1 MTGCS
6 VTKCTN
12 RADSGKSLY
21 RIPTARHDVRR
32 RLVWLLRMG
41 RRSPTPKNARICED
55 HFESKEFET
64 CQVNGRR
71 KLKPN
76 AVPSLFLNLECH
88 PATEEQSANI
98 ASQVDVRSTI
108 VSESVKPEPA
118 ADIASQVDAQ
128 SAIVSESEKHEPDNV
143 AESYDAPQAEKAA
156 ESSDGHCS
164 LFVYSAKEPHMC
176 SSAMFIAGFAYR
188 AATTDHLAG
197 AN

>member
-71 KLKPN
+71 KLKPS
-76 AVPSLFLNLECH
+76 AVPSLFLNLDCH

-98 ASQVDVRSTI
+98 ASQVDVRSAI
-108 VSESVKPEPA
+108 LSKSVKLEPA

-128 SAIVSESEKHEPDNV
+128 SAILLESVKHEHDIRL
-143 AESYDAPQAEKAA
+143 SWSGKKLF
-156 ESSDGHCS
+156 STS
-164 LFVYSAKEPHMC
+164 LKFLMT
-176 SSAMFIAGFAYR
+176 
-188 AATTDHLAG
+188 ATKFKQTKR
-197 AN
+197 NNR

>member
-6 VTKCTN
+6 VTRCRN

-21 RIPTARHDVRR
+21 RIPTARNDVKR

-41 RRSPTPKNARICED
+41 RRLPTPKNARICED

-71 KLKPN
+71 KLKPS
-76 AVPSLFLNLECH
+76 AVPSLLLSPDCH
-88 PATEEQSANI
+88 PATEEQSADV
-98 ASQVDVRSTI
+98 ASQVNVHSAI
-108 VSESVKPEPA
+108 LSESLVPEPV
-118 ADIASQVDAQ
+118 ADIASQVDVH
-128 SAIVSESEKHEPDNV
+128 SAIASESVVPEP
-143 AESYDAPQAEKAA
+143 ESWDAPQAEKAS

-176 SSAMFIAGFAYR
+176 SSATFIAGFVYR
-188 AATTDHLAG
+188 AAATDHLAE

>member
-32 RLVWLLRMG
+32 RLVWTFAHGNGDRQL
-41 RRSPTPKNARICED
+41 PKNARICED

-76 AVPSLFLNLECH
+76 AVPSLFLNLDCH

-108 VSESVKPEPA
+108 LSESVKLEPA

-128 SAIVSESEKHEPDNV
+128 SAILLESVKHEHDIRLSWSGKKLSP
-143 AESYDAPQAEKAA
+143 
-156 ESSDGHCS
+156 
-164 LFVYSAKEPHMC
+164 PH
-176 SSAMFIAGFAYR
+176 
-188 AATTDHLAG
+188 
-197 AN
+197 

>member
-6 VTKCTN
+6 VTKCTY

-64 CQVNGRR
+64 CQVSGRR
-71 KLKPN
+71 ELKPN
-76 AVPSLFLNLECH
+76 AVPSLFLNLDCH

-108 VSESVKPEPA
+108 LSESVKLEPA

-128 SAIVSESEKHEPDNV
+128 SAIVSESEVPEPDNV

-188 AATTDHLAG
+188 AATT
-197 AN
+197 

>member
-98 ASQVDVRSTI
+98 ASQVDVHSAI
-108 VSESVKPEPA
+108 LLESV
-118 ADIASQVDAQ
+118 
-128 SAIVSESEKHEPDNV
+128 KHEPDNV